1 MTPGLYMELKG
12 DQADPVLLLHG
23 LGGNGAVWDP
33 LIRSL
38 LKHGFGTIVP
48 DFSGHGRSAW
58 SSSYSLEQ
66 QAAAVAALLPCE
78 RPVKIIGH
86 SMGASVGLLL
96 ASGSLG
102 INVSSVFAIGLKVD
116 WSEEEIERLG
126 EIRPVR
132 HFATRPEASQRFLR
146 VTGLAGLIG
155 EDDSCVRAGVFEDD
169 DGFRLATDP
178 KTACVVQEPV
188 APLLIR
194 AQACG
199 CPLRLSCG
207 DEDRLV
213 GIASLRKW
221 DRDAVVFQGYG
232 HNAHLAA
239 PLVLESFLEQA
250 PKRPQ
255 AAKGG

>member
-1 MTPGLYMELKG
+1 MTRGLYIELHG

-33 LIRSL
+33 LVPLL

-58 SSSYSLEQ
+58 SSRYSLEQ
-66 QAAAVAALLPCE
+66 QAAVVAALLPCE
-78 RPVKIIGH
+78 RPFRIIGH

-96 ASGSLG
+96 ASGGLG
-102 INVSSVFAIGLKVD
+102 ISVSSVFAIGLKVD
-116 WSEEEIERLG
+116 WSKEDIDRLG

-132 HFATRPEASQRFLR
+132 HFATRLEASQRFLR
-146 VTGLAGLIG
+146 VTGLAGLID
-155 EDDSCVRAGVFEDD
+155 EDDRCVRAGVFEDD

-178 KTACVVQEPV
+178 KTACVVEEAV
-188 APLLIR
+188 APLLMR

-207 DEDRLV
+207 SEDRLV
-213 GIASLRKW
+213 DIASLRKW
-221 DRDAVVFQGYG
+221 DHDAVVFQGYG
-232 HNAHLAA
+232 HNAHIAA
-239 PLVLESFLEQA
+239 SVVLESFLEQA
-250 PKRPQ
+250 PQTAR
-255 AAKGG
+255 